1 MHLVLISQK
10 EIVTATETYSMSVE
24 RVVETIQ
31 LVWTAVVLS
40 TETGRLVT
48 VHVDLADQGYQL
60 EIVIATET
68 YSMSVAF
75 VAELGSRKENVTAK
89 ETY

>member
-1 MHLVLISQK
+1 M
-10 EIVTATETYSMSVE
+10 
-24 RVVETIQ
+24 
-31 LVWTAVVLS
+31 
-40 TETGRLVT
+40 
-48 VHVDLADQGYQL
+48 ADQGYQL

-75 VAELGSRKENVTAK
+75 VAEQGSRKENVTAK

>member
-1 MHLVLISQK
+1 
-10 EIVTATETYSMSVE
+10 VE
-24 RVVETIQ
+24 RV
-31 LVWTAVVLS
+31 
-40 TETGRLVT
+40 
-48 VHVDLADQGYQL
+48 ADQGYQL

-75 VAELGSRKENVTAK
+75 VAEQGSRKEIVTAK